1 MGESHA
7 LLHEENGTVVKVLES
22 GRLRASVA
30 QLCLPGLQVG
40 QDIRLLFA
48 LVPRG
53 LALGSRCGSRW
64 LAQTPPLPQPQ
75 PNIPFLVGRGRCGTG
90 PVATCSCT
98 PGPEDYGTCANFAAQ
113 AGGSHPVTFAIS
125 LRRNRFLVIRGGSW
139 DLRNRWVGALYL
151 TVPL

>member
-22 GRLRASVA
+22 GRLRVSVA

-40 QDIRLLFA
+40 QDIRLLFV

-64 LAQTPPLPQPQ
+64 LAQTPPPP
-75 PNIPFLVGRGRCGTG
+75 
-90 PVATCSCT
+90 
-98 PGPEDYGTCANFAAQ
+98 
-113 AGGSHPVTFAIS
+113 
-125 LRRNRFLVIRGGSW
+125 RFLSRNLTSPSSW
-139 DLRNRWVGALYL
+139 DMAGVEQDPLPTAPAPQDLRTVGHAPTLL
-151 TVPL
+151 LKLGVPTQSPLPSV